1 MEESIPYQAY
11 LVRLW
16 PTRRAGLVKYRVTL
30 DQIGAGDHRDFAD
43 LDGLVAFLQAQE
55 TQLAAR
61 VEKDVS
67 DPPVCS
73 ID

>member
-1 MEESIPYQAY
+1 MEESTPYQAY

-30 DQIGAGDHRDFAD
+30 DAIGGGDHRDFAD

-55 TQLAAR
+55 SQLSVR
-61 VEKDVS
+61 RDKGVV
-67 DPPVCS
+67 DPPVHS
-73 ID
+73 VD

>member
-1 MEESIPYQAY
+1 VEESIPYQAY

-30 DQIGAGDHRDFAD
+30 DTIGTGERCDFAD

-61 VEKDVS
+61 IEKDVS
-67 DPPVCS
+67 DPLVCS